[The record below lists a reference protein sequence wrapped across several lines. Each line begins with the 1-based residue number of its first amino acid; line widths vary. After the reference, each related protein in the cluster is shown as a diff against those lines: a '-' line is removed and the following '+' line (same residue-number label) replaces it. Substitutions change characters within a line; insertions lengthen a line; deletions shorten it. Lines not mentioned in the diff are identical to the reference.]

1 MRWGWGESEVP
12 DDLAG
17 IRAIVPFCYYTWLRG
32 KASVLF
38 PATSTL
44 HSMSKSLAESFLA
57 NIQAHRD
64 ERAYGQRHGY
74 RMEWFTYGQVLEMAL
89 RFRRE
94 LATRGIGKG
103 ERVMLWGE
111 NCAEWVA
118 VFFGCALCGV
128 VVVPM
133 DDGASP
139 DFAARV
145 SGQVEAKLWVC
156 SRRHAAEHATVA
168 AGVPVVVLEEVKIPA
183 PSTSSGQAL
192 SQRTRQE
199 RGTLCESSTFPE
211 VAIGRE
217 DILQIVFT
225 SGTTAEPKGVVI
237 THGNVLANIAPLE
250 QEMRWYLKYERWVHP
265 VRFLNLLPLS
275 HVFGQFLGM
284 FLPPLL
290 GGTVIFQEEL
300 KPSEIVST
308 IRRERISVLVS
319 VPRVLQ
325 SLKQKIERDLEA
337 LHPESG
343 GKIEDFRRRFRESE
357 GKHFLHRWWIFRS
370 IRRQFGWK
378 FWALICGGAT
388 LDAETEEFWGRLGYA
403 AIQGYGLTETTSL
416 ISVNHPFKLGKGSI
430 GKVLPGREV
439 KLAEDGEILI
449 RGGGVAAGYWDGGRQ
464 QGLVDGVTDKE
475 GWYRTGDVGALD
487 EAGNLYFKGRKKE
500 VIVTPS
506 GLNIYPEDL
515 EAALRLQPE
524 VKDCVVVGIERG
536 GNAEPCAVVI
546 LHDDGQ
552 DDTSVGAV
560 VERANQSLAEFQRIR
575 MWVLWPQKDFPRTS
589 TQKPRRN
596 LIAEFA
602 AGRVLRGGRE
612 DVASDNPVMDLIGR
626 ITGRGSSGLTA
637 DAALDSDLSSD
648 LGLSSLDRVELI
660 SALEDRYQVDLSET
674 RPSAARTVGDVER
687 MLSGKSR
694 PRAEYHYPRW
704 VLRWPV
710 TWLRWLAH
718 YFLTR
723 PAMILLGWPRIEGR
737 ENLRG
742 CNGPLL
748 VVCNHISD
756 VDVGFVQAALPARLR
771 NRIATA
777 TRGED
782 LEALHTPAPGRG
794 FFGSAYD
801 RTRWLLGVSLL
812 NLFPLPREAG
822 FRESFAY
829 AGEAVDR
836 GYSVLVFPEGR
847 HTADGKMNPFRAGI
861 GLLANNLGSPV
872 LPLRIVGLFE
882 VKQAGRKFA
891 RPGEIQVRIGQPM
904 IFAAGSD
911 PAQIAQDL
919 QRAVEAL

>member
-1 MRWGWGESEVP
+1 MAE
-12 DDLAG
+12 
-17 IRAIVPFCYYTWLRG
+17 
-32 KASVLF
+32 
-38 PATSTL
+38 
-44 HSMSKSLAESFLA
+44 SLAEFFLT
-57 NIQAHRD
+57 NVQAHRD
-64 ERAYGQRHGY
+64 ERAYGQHRGY
-74 RMEWFTYGQVLEMAL
+74 RMEWFTYGQVLEMAF
-89 RFRRE
+89 RFCRE
-94 LATRGIGKG
+94 LEARGVGKRD
-103 ERVMLWGE
+103 RVMLWGE
-111 NCAEWVA
+111 NCAEWVTA
-118 VFFGCALCGV
+118 FFGCAMLGV
-128 VVVPM
+128 IVVPM
-133 DDGASP
+133 DDAASV

-145 SGQVEAKLWVC
+145 SRQVEAKLWVC
-156 SRRHAAEHATVA
+156 SQRHACKAGPAPHLALEDLSKA
-168 AGVPVVVLEEVKIPA
+168 AGQDSA
-183 PSTSSGQAL
+183 A
-192 SQRTRQE
+192 
-199 RGTLCESSTFPE
+199 TFPK
-211 VAIGRE
+211 VTIGR
-217 DILQIVFT
+217 DDTLQIVFT

-250 QEMRWYLKYERWVHP
+250 QEMQRYLKYERWVHP

-300 KPSEIVST
+300 KPSEIIST
-308 IRRERISVLVS
+308 IRRERVSVLVT

-325 SLKQKIERDLEA
+325 SLKQKIERDLED
-337 LHPESG
+337 G
-343 GKIEDFRRRFRESE
+343 GKIEDFRRRFRESK
-357 GKHFLHRWWIFRS
+357 GKHFLHRWWIFRA

-378 FWALICGGAT
+378 FWAFICGGAA
-388 LDAETEEFWGRLGYA
+388 LDAETEEFWDRLGYA

-449 RGGGVAAGYWDGGRQ
+449 RGGGVAVGYWDGDRRQ
-464 QGLVDGVTDKE
+464 AVADND

-500 VIVTPS
+500 VIVTPG

-515 EAALRLQPE
+515 EAALRRQPE

-546 LHDDGQ
+546 LSEDVRSDAGV
-552 DDTSVGAV
+552 SAV
-560 VERANQSLAEFQRIR
+560 VERANQSLAEFQRMR
-575 MWVLWPQKDFPRTS
+575 MWVQWPQKDFPRTS

-602 AGRVLRGGRE
+602 AKQILQTGGKAVVN
-612 DVASDNPVMDLIGR
+612 DSPVSELIGR
-626 ITGRGSSGLTA
+626 ITGRSVAGLES
-637 DAALDSDLSSD
+637 DAALDSD

-674 RPSAARTVGDVER
+674 RFSAARTVGDVER
-687 MLSGKSR
+687 MLSGEARS
-694 PRAEYHYPRW
+694 RAEYHYPGW
-704 VLRWPV
+704 VLQWPV

-718 YFLTR
+718 YLLMR
-723 PAMILLGWPRIEGR
+723 PAMLLLGWPRIAGR
-737 ENLRG
+737 ENLHG

-748 VVCNHISD
+748 VICNHVTD
-756 VDVGFVQAALPARLR
+756 VDVGFVQTALPARLR

-777 TRGED
+777 AGGEA
-782 LEALHTPAPGRG
+782 LEALRTPAAGRG
-794 FFGSAYD
+794 FFGRIYD
-801 RTRWLLGVSLL
+801 QAQWLLGVSLL

-822 FRESFAY
+822 FRQSFAY

-847 HTADGKMNPFRAGI
+847 HTVDGKMNPFRAGI
-861 GLLANNLGSPV
+861 GLLAINLGIPV
-872 LPLRIVGLFE
+872 LPMRIVGLFE
-882 VKQAGRKFA
+882 VKHAGRKFA
-891 RPGEIQVRIGQPM
+891 HPGEIQVRVGRPM
-904 IFAAGSD
+904 RFAPGSD

-919 QRAVEAL
+919 QHAVEAL

>member
-1 MRWGWGESEVP
+1 MAE
-12 DDLAG
+12 
-17 IRAIVPFCYYTWLRG
+17 T
-32 KASVLF
+32 
-38 PATSTL
+38 
-44 HSMSKSLAESFLA
+44 LAEFFLT
-57 NIQAHRD
+57 NFQAHRD
-64 ERAYGQRHGY
+64 ERAYGQRRGY
-74 RMEWFTYGQVLEMAL
+74 RMEFFTYGQVLQMAL
-89 RFRRE
+89 RFRGE
-94 LATRGIGKG
+94 LEARGIGKG
-103 ERVMLWGE
+103 ERAMLWGE

-118 VFFGCALCGV
+118 AFFACALRGV
-128 VVVPM
+128 AVVPM

-139 DFAARV
+139 EFAERV
-145 SGQVEAKLWVC
+145 SGQVGAQLWVC
-156 SRRHAAEHATVA
+156 SRKHAND
-168 AGVPVVVLEEVKIPA
+168 AGAVPCVVLED
-183 PSTSSGQAL
+183 L
-192 SQRTRQE
+192 SQIAG
-199 RGTLCESSTFPE
+199 GTPALRSD
-211 VAIGRE
+211 VNVVIGR
-217 DILQIVFT
+217 DDTLQIVFT

-237 THGNVLANIAPLE
+237 THANVLANIAPLE
-250 QEMRWYLKYERWVHP
+250 HEMQRYLKYDRWVHP

-300 KPSEIVST
+300 KPSVIVRT
-308 IRRERISVLVS
+308 IRRERVSVLVS

-325 SLKQKIERDLEA
+325 SLKQKIERDLEDRY
-337 LHPESG
+337 PESG
-343 GKIEDFRRRFRESE
+343 GKIEDLRRRFRQSE
-357 GKHFLHRWWIFRS
+357 GKHFLHRWWIFRAV
-370 IRRQFGWK
+370 RRQFGWK
-378 FWALICGGAT
+378 FWAFICGGAA

-403 AIQGYGLTETTSL
+403 TIQGYGLTETTSL
-416 ISVNHPFKLGKGSI
+416 VSVNHPFKLGKGSI

-449 RGGGVAAGYWDGGRQ
+449 RGGGVAAGYWDGSRQ
-464 QGLVDGVTDKE
+464 QAVVDEVTNKD

-500 VIVTPS
+500 VIVTPG

-515 EAALRLQPE
+515 EAALRRQPE
-524 VKDCVVVGIERG
+524 MRDCVVVGIERG
-536 GNAEPCAVVI
+536 GNAEPCGVLV
-546 LHDDGQ
+546 LRDGVR
-552 DDTSVGAV
+552 DDTSMKAI
-560 VERANQSLAEFQRIR
+560 VERANQSLAEFQRMR
-575 MWVLWPQKDFPRTS
+575 MWVQWPHEDFPRTS

-602 AGRVLRGGRE
+602 ARQILQTE
-612 DVASDNPVMDLIGR
+612 KKDVASDSPVMELIGR
-626 ITGRGSSGLTA
+626 ITGRSVSGVNG

-660 SALEDRYQVDLSET
+660 SALEDRYQVDLSDT
-674 RPSAARTVGDVER
+674 RLSAARTVGDVER
-687 MLSGKSR
+687 MLSGEAR
-694 PRAEYHYPRW
+694 PRTEYHYPRW

-710 TWLRWLAH
+710 TWVRWLAQ
-718 YFLTR
+718 YLLIR
-723 PAMILLGWPRIEGR
+723 PATILLGWPRIEGR
-737 ENLRG
+737 DNLHG
-742 CNGPLL
+742 WKGPLL

-756 VDVGFVQAALPARLR
+756 MDVGFVQAALPAQLR

-782 LEALHTPAPGRG
+782 LEALHTPAPCRG
-794 FFGSAYD
+794 FLERIYD

-822 FRESFAY
+822 FLQSFAY

-861 GLLANNLGSPV
+861 GLLANNLGIPV
-872 LPLRIVGLFE
+872 LPVRITGLFE

-891 RPGEIQVRIGQPM
+891 RPGEICVRIGWPM
-904 IFAAGSD
+904 RFAAGSD